1 MQCCKMNVIPKGLSD
16 FNGASTAWAC
26 ATRGWCTGIP
36 QFVVLLLDKHI
47 LALSVANQGYQTCR
61 SQAKHVKNN
70 TYFKLGRKCV
80 EEFTEFI
87 LTSFYSAQR
96 SSCVAAISLLNP
108 KQINCFDIACSLE
121 GGDHGPLD
129 TSANISIQRLD
140 GGQNAFV

>member
-1 MQCCKMNVIPKGLSD
+1 MNVIPKGLSD

-26 ATRGWCTGIP
+26 ATRGLREITTRITVG
-36 QFVVLLLDKHI
+36 
-47 LALSVANQGYQTCR
+47 R
-61 SQAKHVKNN
+61 SQALSMSVNGTEGDATMN
-70 TYFKLGRKCV
+70 CV